1 MADAN
6 DFLRMQ
12 QQYQSMMAAQSP
24 TAGKPMFGIFTD
36 TRGLIDRKPGFNLDK
51 PMMQIGRGKRQSQF
65 LADLGFGPGFMD
77 GFKKVADAGAVQ
89 QCNPAE
95 VYGQAS
101 HGLGDASGIQA
112 PSIGPS
118 IHDTSRG

>member
-6 DFLRMQ
+6 DFLRAEQ
-12 QQYQSMMAAQSP
+12 ARQSLIASSQSA
-24 TAGKPMFGIFTD
+24 TSGKAIFGIFND
-36 TRGLIDRKPGFNLDK
+36 SQGLVGKKPGFNFDK
-51 PMMQIGRGKRQSQF
+51 PMMQMGRGKRQSQF

-95 VYGQAS
+95 IFGQAS
-101 HGLGDASGIQA
+101 HGLDAPGIQA

-118 IHDTSRG
+118 IHDLSRG